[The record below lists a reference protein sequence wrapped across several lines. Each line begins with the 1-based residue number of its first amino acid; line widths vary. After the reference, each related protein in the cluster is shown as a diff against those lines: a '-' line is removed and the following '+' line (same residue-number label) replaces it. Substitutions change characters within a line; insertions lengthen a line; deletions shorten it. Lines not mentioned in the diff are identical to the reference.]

1 MANPGLSLTN
11 TNIDYTSLL
20 KKKKKLGLLDNKDE
34 KNAKFSSNDISNDI
48 GNTET
53 NNSPYYGGIGGGNSS
68 TNKETQT
75 SLKDNII
82 DLSTGVPKVDNAF
95 VLAYKK
101 ELDNINLQK
110 KYLIG
115 STIGQGLLNLNN
127 IAQANKEM
135 PTSAMYAPI
144 PNVEYPSVFAPG
156 LADINNVVGR
166 YRSGAR
172 RIGAERGY
180 NPIDLMRGVEAN
192 VLNNELTSRAK
203 LAETDIANRQAET
216 IANAEINKS
225 NIINKYAAD
234 IAAQERRDAIAA
246 NRSALYS
253 KGLTNIG
260 ALGANLGEGLISLG
274 KGKVNTELGNTIIS
288 QYINADNEEA
298 KLDALNKWI
307 ASGLGTVDD
316 FKTQVIKTTNVPL
329 TNAEM
334 K

>member
-34 KNAKFSSNDISNDI
+34 KNAKFSSNDILNDT
-48 GNTET
+48 GNPVI
-53 NNSPYYGGIGGGNSS
+53 NNSPYSGGIGGGGSS
-68 TNKETQT
+68 INKDMT
-75 SLKDNII
+75 SSSKNDLIN
-82 DLSTGVPKVDNAF
+82 LSTGVPEVDNAF
-95 VLAYKK
+95 ALEYKK

-115 STIGQGLLNLNN
+115 STIGQGLLNLTN
-127 IAQANKEM
+127 IAQANKQM

-144 PNVEYPSVFAPG
+144 PNVEYPSVVAPG
-156 LADINNVVGR
+156 IADINTVVGR

-192 VLNNELTSRAK
+192 VLNTELSSRAK
-203 LAETDIANRQAET
+203 LAETDIANQQAEA

-225 NIINKYAAD
+225 NITNKYAAD
-234 IAAQERRDAIAA
+234 IAAQERRDTIAA

-260 ALGANLGEGLISLG
+260 ALGANLAEGLISLG
-274 KGKVNTELGNTIIS
+274 KGKSNTELGRTIIN

-298 KLDALNKWI
+298 KLNALNNWV

-316 FKTQVIKTTNVPL
+316 FKTQVIKTTNIPL
-329 TNAEM
+329 TNAEI